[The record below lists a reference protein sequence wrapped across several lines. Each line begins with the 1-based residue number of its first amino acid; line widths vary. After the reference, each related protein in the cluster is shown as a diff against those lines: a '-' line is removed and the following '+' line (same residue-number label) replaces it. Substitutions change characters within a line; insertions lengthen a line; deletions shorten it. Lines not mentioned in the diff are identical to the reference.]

1 MNVTHHART
10 RDSGIVCLHP
20 AELGHSPSKQPL
32 FPIVVLDLTTP
43 DTSPSDEPALTTLLA
58 NAAHT
63 AAARHPFLRMKA
75 GQQ

>member
-1 MNVTHHART
+1 MNVTHHVRT
-10 RDSGIVCLHP
+10 RDSGIVCLYP
-20 AELGHSPSKQPL
+20 AGLEHSSGKPP
-32 FPIVVLDLTTP
+32 FPIVVLDLTAP